1 MLVRPR
7 AEDHRV
13 VGKYTGKIIVGTG
26 LLMVIPLIVALL
38 YAEWDTALDFGIS
51 MAVAT
56 IVGLGLQLL
65 CRTDEDV
72 DWSHALVVAAG
83 SWIMAMVLGAMPY
96 WLSRQ
101 YGSYLDCMFDVM
113 SGYTTTGLY
122 LIQDLDHV
130 AMGLNMWRHV
140 LTYAGG
146 QGIIVIALTFLVRNT
161 GGAFKLYVGEGK
173 DEKLVPNVVH
183 TARAIWL
190 VSLTWLALG
199 TLALGTS
206 AYLLGESADRA
217 FFHGMWVTMGGWS
230 TGGFAPQSYNTFW
243 FHSFVFELMTIV
255 IFVAGSFN
263 FALHW
268 SVWNGDRREIRRNI
282 ETVSFATTLLI
293 TTALVSAG
301 LALVALYP
309 DVVGFFRKAFY
320 LVSSGHTTTGFMTI
334 YSRSFVT
341 QWGPIA
347 MMGVTVA
354 MALGACACS
363 TAGGIKAIR
372 IGVIT
377 KAMRQDVHRLISPEH
392 SVVAGRYHH
401 VRDVILGDAV
411 VRAVM
416 ATTVT
421 YLLMYAVMTI
431 IGTLAGYNVAEAA
444 FEGVSAAANTGLS
457 CGVTSPS
464 MPWAMKAFFIV
475 AMWMGRLEFTA
486 VFALAGYAF
495 AMVRG
500 R

>member
-1 MLVRPR
+1 
-7 AEDHRV
+7 
-13 VGKYTGKIIVGTG
+13 
-26 LLMVIPLIVALL
+26 
-38 YAEWDTALDFGIS
+38 
-51 MAVAT
+51 
-56 IVGLGLQLL
+56 
-65 CRTDEDV
+65 
-72 DWSHALVVAAG
+72 
-83 SWIMAMVLGAMPY
+83 
-96 WLSRQ
+96 
-101 YGSYLDCMFDVM
+101 
-113 SGYTTTGLY
+113 
-122 LIQDLDHV
+122 
-130 AMGLNMWRHV
+130 
-140 LTYAGG
+140 
-146 QGIIVIALTFLVRNT
+146 
-161 GGAFKLYVGEGK
+161 
-173 DEKLVPNVVH
+173 
-183 TARAIWL
+183 
-190 VSLTWLALG
+190 
-199 TLALGTS
+199 
-206 AYLLGESADRA
+206 
-217 FFHGMWVTMGGWS
+217 
-230 TGGFAPQSYNTFW
+230 
-243 FHSFVFELMTIV
+243 
-255 IFVAGSFN
+255 
-263 FALHW
+263 
-268 SVWNGDRREIRRNI
+268 
-282 ETVSFATTLLI
+282 
-293 TTALVSAG
+293 
-301 LALVALYP
+301 
-309 DVVGFFRKAFY
+309 
-320 LVSSGHTTTGFMTI
+320 MTI